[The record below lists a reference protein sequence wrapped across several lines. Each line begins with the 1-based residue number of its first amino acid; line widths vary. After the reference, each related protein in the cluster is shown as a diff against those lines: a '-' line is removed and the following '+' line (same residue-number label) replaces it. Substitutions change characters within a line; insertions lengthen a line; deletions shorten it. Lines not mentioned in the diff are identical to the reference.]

1 MGVIL
6 GPWISGGIPLGESL
20 GCCCPD
26 KNEACD
32 IRLPTVCRH
41 RQHSDQQPDA
51 AASDRAGAARGGP
64 DAGLSDL
71 LLQFLVWNHPP
82 GMAGDPG
89 LGRLEVWE
97 EGRGG

>member
-1 MGVIL
+1 MLLPRQEWGL
-6 GPWISGGIPLGESL
+6 
-20 GCCCPD
+20 
-26 KNEACD
+26 D

-82 GMAGDPG
+82 GMARDMG

-97 EGRGG
+97 EGHGG